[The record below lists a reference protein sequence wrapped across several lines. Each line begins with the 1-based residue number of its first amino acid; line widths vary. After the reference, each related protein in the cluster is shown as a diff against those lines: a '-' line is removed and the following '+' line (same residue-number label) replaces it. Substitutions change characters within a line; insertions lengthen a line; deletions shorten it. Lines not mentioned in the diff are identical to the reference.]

1 MENISCCNLNN
12 RDMLRKVIV
21 KIRLERINTQ
31 KGVTVEVL
39 LDGSAMDLVM
49 SLEFARKQGFK
60 LKKVEGSIYVRNIDG
75 SFNKKEPIEHTVEFN
90 IYYQGHRERTKINV
104 IGGQKESMIL
114 GIPWLACYNLEIN
127 WRIEEV
133 KMMRCL
139 EECGKQ

>member
-60 LKKVEGSIYVRNIDG
+60 LKKVEGSIYMRNIDG